1 MALVTPQP
9 GPGDPHALI
18 GAANRLSARS
28 RKSGRVALIV
38 LAAVLDEGEV
48 VQVVVQGRYRDQA
61 AVAALSEQRV
71 LIVNERELAPD
82 VTSLPVTSSLQ
93 VQGWQDDKVAAL
105 VFNDG
110 ATSETIDRIAD
121 RPLALEFAQRLRS
134 MVA

>member
-9 GPGDPHALI
+9 APGDPHALV

-28 RKSGRVALIV
+28 RKSGRVALTV

-82 VTSLPVTSSLQ
+82 VTAVPVRASLH

-110 ATSETIDRIAD
+110 AVSETIDRIAD